1 MKEKISQNF
10 FDDEIRT
17 ECSPCIC
24 LSVIF
29 IDSVDIDLLIKIIIL
44 KCFQKNVNTLIK
56 KKVIRY
62 ITDDLRISSDEISEK
77 ENSDKED

>member
-10 FDDEIRT
+10 FNDEIRT
-17 ECSPCIC
+17 ERSRCIC

>member
-10 FDDEIRT
+10 CDDEIQTKR
-17 ECSPCIC
+17 SRCIC